1 MLIKLS
7 SKGQLVIPQTIRESL
22 ALEAGDQLMIEVIER
37 QIVLKPIKERSPLD
51 WLFGRFE
58 NSSMLDEL
66 EQEHRDEVH
75 ASPLSA

>member
-7 SKGQLVIPQTIRESL
+7 SKGQLVIPQTIRQAL
-22 ALEAGDQLMIEVIER
+22 ALEPGDQLMVEVVEQ
-37 QIVLKPIKERSPLD
+37 QIVLKPIKERSPVD

-66 EQEHRDEVH
+66 EQEHREEIDGIPV
-75 ASPLSA
+75 SS